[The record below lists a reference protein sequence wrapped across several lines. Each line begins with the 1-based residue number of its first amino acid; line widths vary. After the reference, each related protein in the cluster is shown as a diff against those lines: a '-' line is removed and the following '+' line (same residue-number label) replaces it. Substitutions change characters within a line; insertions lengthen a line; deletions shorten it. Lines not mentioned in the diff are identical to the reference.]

1 MGWPFGE
8 YPAGGVDRLGPHV
21 IAVYGEAT
29 PLSNS
34 AVVAGSEGTL
44 AFDANALGWA
54 RRQRDIV
61 EEQAAPLTHLVLSH
75 HHDDHTLGAGLF
87 APPATVR
94 AREETRTR
102 LARWA
107 ADGLDAEEYAD
118 WGPGTPAE
126 RGRAH
131 RYRRRR
137 RGSLR
142 PSTGGGV

>member
-1 MGWPFGE
+1 
-8 YPAGGVDRLGPHV
+8 
-21 IAVYGEAT
+21 
-29 PLSNS
+29 
-34 AVVAGSEGTL
+34 
-44 AFDANALGWA
+44 
-54 RRQRDIV
+54 
-61 EEQAAPLTHLVLSH
+61 VLSH

-126 RGRAH
+126 
-131 RYRRRR
+131 
-137 RGSLR
+137 LR
-142 PSTGGGV
+142 DLRIVVPEVDVEESETLDLGGGVRVPVPHRSRTPLVTCGRSSS